1 MSSPLLRLRGIAKRF
16 GGVQALDRVDFAVDA
31 GVVQCVV
38 GENGSGK
45 STLIKIATGALP
57 PDEGAIEI
65 AGRSY
70 STLTPRLAIRHGI
83 EAIYQDLALFPNL
96 TVAENI
102 ALARYLGE
110 ETPFFR
116 AGEARA
122 VARRAMD
129 YVGVRLDPDA
139 VVDDLSMADKQI
151 TAICRALARDAR
163 VIFMDEPTAA
173 LTWREVESLFR
184 VIRHLTARE
193 VAVVFVSHKLDEVL
207 AIGDRVTVLRNG
219 LVVAHGPR
227 GTFDRRTLVHA
238 MTGRAVLDQRQ
249 IRPVSP
255 DAPVL
260 LAVQRLTLAGVFED
274 ISFRVRQGEI
284 LGFAGLLGS
293 GAVDVLETLFGVRR
307 ADAGEVIIGGERR
320 TIRDPSEAVAW
331 GIGYVPGDRLAQ
343 GLFLRH
349 SVTLNVMAST
359 IDAAPTRWGCLRWG
373 AVGAVVGQVLAA
385 LRVAAPSAAVP
396 VAYLSGGN
404 QQRVVL
410 ARWIMRAPR
419 ILLLNG
425 PTVGVDVGS
434 KEEIHQLLRELSE
447 RGIAMLI
454 ASDDIPELV
463 ALCHRILVMRRGRV
477 SGELVGAEITEDALT
492 HALQA

>member
-122 VARRAMD
+122 
-129 YVGVRLDPDA
+129 
-139 VVDDLSMADKQI
+139 
-151 TAICRALARDAR
+151 LARDAR

-184 VIRHLTARE
+184 VIRHLTARG

-219 LVVAHGPR
+219 LVVADGPR

-249 IRPVSP
+249 TRPVSP
-255 DAPVL
+255 HAPVL

-320 TIRDPSEAVAW
+320 TIRDPSEAVAR

-349 SVTLNVMAST
+349 SVTLNIIAST
-359 IDAAPTRWGCLRWG
+359 LDAAPTRWGCLRWG
-373 AVGAVVGQVLAA
+373 AVGTLVGRVLAE
-385 LRVAAPSAAVP
+385 LRVAAPSPAVP

-447 RGIAMLI
+447 KGIAMLI

-477 SGELVGAEITEDALT
+477 SDELVGAEITEDALT